1 MKALGKALSLLLS
14 ATLSTAVFSAELT
27 LNGVMTQG
35 SLIRGQ
41 TDASD
46 VYFDEDK
53 LPLAA
58 QGKFVFGIGRDAN
71 LLHTLTL
78 VTRDGQRDVRT
89 LQFSQRQYDIQRVEG
104 VAQKYVTPPASVTER
119 IQQDNKKV
127 RTARAVMSQML
138 YVFDTP
144 IQPASGRISGVYGS
158 QRIFNGEPRNPHYG
172 LDIAAPTG
180 SAVIA
185 PLSGVVTLA
194 EDLYY
199 SGLTLIVDHGYGVSS
214 TFMHLSRIDVAVGDT
229 ITQQQK
235 IAEIGST
242 GRVTGPHL
250 DWRINWLQERLDPAL
265 LLPDLPL
272 PAIES
277 QSATP

>member
-1 MKALGKALSLLLS
+1 MKALEKALSLLLS
-14 ATLSTAVFSAELT
+14 ATLSTTVLAAELR

-41 TDASD
+41 TDAVE
-46 VYFDEDK
+46 VYFDEEK

-58 QGKFVFGIGRDAN
+58 QGQFVFGIGRDAN
-71 LLHTLTL
+71 LQHTLTL
-78 VTRDGQRDVRT
+78 VAEDGQRDVHT

-104 VAQKYVTPPASVTER
+104 VAQQYVTPPAAVTER
-119 IQQDNKKV
+119 IRQDNKKV
-127 RTARAVMSQML
+127 RRARAVMSQLL

-144 IQPASGRISGVYGS
+144 IQPAIGRISGVYGS

-180 SAVIA
+180 SEVIA

-214 TFMHLSRIDVAVGDT
+214 TFMHLSKIDVAVGDS

-250 DWRINWLQERLDPAL
+250 DWRINWQQERLDPAL

-272 PAIES
+272 PATEN
-277 QSATP
+277 QSVTP